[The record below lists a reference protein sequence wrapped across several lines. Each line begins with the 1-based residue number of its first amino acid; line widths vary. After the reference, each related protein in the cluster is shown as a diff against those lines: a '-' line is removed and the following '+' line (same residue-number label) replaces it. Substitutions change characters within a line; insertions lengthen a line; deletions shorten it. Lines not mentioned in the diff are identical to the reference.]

1 MRIDVGIVK
10 ESVNKL
16 SKYVG
21 AKIHRIDFITN
32 SLFIITTSYSRE
44 EKIIIDLNNYN
55 PFIYL
60 GNLNANNSIEL
71 NKFLTRFKKIFTNSY
86 IKIISLY
93 NNDKIIQFDIVRKN
107 EYYEEENKTIYFEL
121 ISYHPN
127 IVLVSEN
134 NKIID
139 AYKLIEITNKR
150 PVLVGMNYLPPI
162 KNDSLSKG
170 ELTSNYEDILK
181 EFIDK
186 NKNAFK
192 ESIKEK
198 RKAVFKY
205 FSSKKKSLEKK
216 IIKLELELEKS
227 KNYQYYKDLADDI
240 LTNIDKIND
249 YKYQYNDEIINLDKS
264 KSINENINLLYKR
277 YKKNKSAIEHI
288 NEQIEI
294 TKNETNY
301 FTSILNTLY
310 DLDDEEYLELLNE
323 FKLNKSNKTKKK
335 NNAYRLNEI
344 EIDGYRYI
352 YGKNA
357 LQNDI
362 LTFKIAKKSEHWFHL
377 DKYHGHHLIIRSD
390 KKIGEKEILTAA
402 KIIVMFSNKYDGEVI
417 HTLKE
422 YCHKGKE
429 KGQVNLSNYETIN
442 VKVNDFSLLNNSKKV
457 YFKN

>member
-1 MRIDVGIVK
+1 MRINVDIVK
-10 ESVNKL
+10 ESVDKL

-32 SLFIITTSYSRE
+32 TLFIVTTSYSRE

-60 GNLNANNSIEL
+60 GNLEVNNSIEL

-86 IKIISLY
+86 IKNISLY
-93 NNDKIIQFDIVRKN
+93 NNDKIILFNIVRKN
-107 EYYEEENKTIYFEL
+107 EYYEEENRSVFFEL

-127 IVLVSEN
+127 IIIVDEN

-139 AYKLIEITNKR
+139 AYKLIEVTNKR
-150 PVLVGMNYLPPI
+150 PVLIGMNYLPPI
-162 KNDSLSKG
+162 KNDLLNVSSEKL
-170 ELTSNYEDILK
+170 NYEDILTT
-181 EFIDK
+181 FVNK

-198 RKAVFKY
+198 RKSVYKY

-240 LTNIDKIND
+240 LTNIDKVKD
-249 YKYQYNDEIINLDKS
+249 YKYQYNGEVVNLDKS
-264 KSINENINLLYKR
+264 KSINDNINLLYKR

-301 FTSILNTLY
+301 FISILNTLY

-323 FKLNKSNKTKKK
+323 FKLNKSNKFKKK
-335 NNAYRLNEI
+335 N
-344 EIDGYRYI
+344 
-352 YGKNA
+352 
-357 LQNDI
+357 
-362 LTFKIAKKSEHWFHL
+362 F
-377 DKYHGHHLIIRSD
+377 
-390 KKIGEKEILTAA
+390 
-402 KIIVMFSNKYDGEVI
+402 
-417 HTLKE
+417 
-422 YCHKGKE
+422 
-429 KGQVNLSNYETIN
+429 
-442 VKVNDFSLLNNSKKV
+442 
-457 YFKN
+457 